1 MASKP
6 PILVQLEAAPI
17 REEPREGLGGRS
29 PCPVGDPPKSRSVG
43 VHRAQAAV
51 AQSTCSDAKAVTR
64 TADHPK
70 HVGQQGF
77 ATWEEAYKVE
87 TFSESESMSDV
98 AVGKRKTSDDFAF
111 GAASELNR
119 PRRDLRRPTED
130 FQALKTA
137 VHGSHRKDQ
146 QLKTPSQPE
155 ADSVEKERRVPK
167 PDRPRKQPTGPY

>member
-1 MASKP
+1 MSSW
-6 PILVQLEAAPI
+6 
-17 REEPREGLGGRS
+17 RS
-29 PCPVGDPPKSRSVG
+29 PQVAKRWSPRGP
-43 VHRAQAAV
+43 QAAV

-130 FQALKTA
+130 FQALNTA